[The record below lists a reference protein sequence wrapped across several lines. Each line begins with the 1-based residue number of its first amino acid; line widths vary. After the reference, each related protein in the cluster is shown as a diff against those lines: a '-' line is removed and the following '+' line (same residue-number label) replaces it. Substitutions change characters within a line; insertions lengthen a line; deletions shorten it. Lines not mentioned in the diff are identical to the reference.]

1 MGCAGSTDAGEAE
14 PANKEVEAAAAGGHA
29 AEASP
34 AIEEKTAD
42 TAVDEAR
49 HNSRD
54 SQEVCEA
61 RHSVQY
67 QAKETPSGRVSS
79 SNRRSST
86 PFDNTRI
93 GTHTRHGVM
102 PGPRGFTAAKIN
114 QDRGV
119 VCWPFNGSHNQVLL
133 CIFDGHG
140 SNGERASEFCTK
152 TIPEL
157 LEAES
162 DALLADPVACLTR
175 NVIKCDELLLGGTHA
190 DSNPSRNPSPPAEPH
205 TPPPGHPAIRPP
217 RHPATPPPGHPA
229 PSVRPRRAG
238 RDGDELRH
246 DLDRGVPAGRRG
258 LGRVLRRLACRAG
271 QQQGW
276 QGHRRRPLSRPQAR
290 PPRRDGKDPRGG
302 RHLCR
307 HPYHHSC

>member
-67 QAKETPSGRVSS
+67 QAKEIPSGRVSS

-190 DSNPSRNPSPPAEPH
+190 DPIPVYS
-205 TPPPGHPAIRPP
+205 
-217 RHPATPPPGHPA
+217 
-229 PSVRPRRAG
+229 
-238 RDGDELRH
+238 GDY
-246 DLDRGVPAGRRG
+246 
-258 LGRVLRRLACRAG
+258 
-271 QQQGW
+271 GW
-276 QGHRRRPLSRPQAR
+276 P
-290 PPRRDGKDPRGG
+290 
-302 RHLCR
+302 
-307 HPYHHSC
+307 